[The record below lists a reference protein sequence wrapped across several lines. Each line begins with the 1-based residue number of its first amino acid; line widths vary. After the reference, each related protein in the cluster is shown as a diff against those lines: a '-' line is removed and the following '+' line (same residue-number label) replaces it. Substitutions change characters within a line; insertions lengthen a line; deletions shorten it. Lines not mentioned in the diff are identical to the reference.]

1 MSLKL
6 LDVVNKYG
14 IKRFVD
20 PVMKH
25 YFGQVAERKGVMYAY
40 LHDTTHTFVLTE
52 SVPILINHQW
62 GFIVNSPIMSVHVAN
77 AFLDVDPKYY
87 YYLWVLGPSELE
99 ELIDAF

>member
-1 MSLKL
+1 MSSKL

-14 IKRFVD
+14 IKTFVD
-20 PVMKH
+20 PIMKH

-40 LHDTTHTFVLTE
+40 LHDTSHAFVLTE

-62 GFIVNSPIMSVHVAN
+62 GYQHTEPVMSVKFAN
-77 AFLDVDPKYY
+77 AFLDVDTKYY